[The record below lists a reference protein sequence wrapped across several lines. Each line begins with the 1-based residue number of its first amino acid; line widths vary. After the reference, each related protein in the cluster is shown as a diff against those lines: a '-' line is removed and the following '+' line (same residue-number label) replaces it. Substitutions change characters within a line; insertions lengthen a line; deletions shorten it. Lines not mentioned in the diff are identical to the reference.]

1 MRQKKTEDRW
11 QEAVSAQKSSGSDPR
26 EYCRKERMCLTSFY
40 AWRKRLGMSKGPA
53 AGVKLSKGFMR
64 LMPPA
69 PLVMEPT
76 AAMAAVRIETPNGYR
91 VDAGYAGEDGL
102 KSVLSLLRCL

>member
-11 QEAVSAQKSSGSDPR
+11 REAVSAQKASGSGPG
-26 EYCRKERMCLTSFY
+26 EYCRKERICLTSFY
-40 AWRKRLGMSKGPA
+40 AWRKRLGMSKWPA

-69 PLVMEPT
+69 PLVAEPV
-76 AAMAAVRIETPNGYR
+76 AAMAAIRIETPNGYQ
-91 VDAGYAGEDGL
+91 VDAGYEGEDGL
-102 KSVLSLLRCL
+102 KSVLNVLRCL